1 VLEHLH
7 RLPIDVT
14 QQVAG
19 EDVARRTVSRDTT
32 GAQNRHPARVRA
44 REPQIVQHHDHGVPG
59 ARPFPA
65 RTQHQLLVSEVE
77 LDPVDL
83 SVALSEDA
91 QLPVDDGESG
101 SGGSGDS
108 DSSGT
113 SGTTGG
119 TGTTGSTTGGVSG
132 ALAST
137 GSSVPAGAVG
147 TAGEVAV
154 AAGAGVV
161 YAMRRRRTEGA

>member
-1 VLEHLH
+1 VNDDVIALE
-7 RLPIDVT
+7 DVT
-14 QQVAG
+14 ATLTDAG
-19 EDVARRTVSRDTT
+19 AEAFGGFCTAGT
-32 GAQNRHPARVRA
+32 
-44 REPQIVQHHDHGVPG
+44 
-59 ARPFPA
+59 
-65 RTQHQLLVSEVE
+65 E

-91 QLPVDDGESG
+91 QLPGDDDESG

-108 DSSGT
+108 GDSYSSRT

-137 GSSVPAGAVG
+137 GSSVQAGAVG
-147 TAGEVAV
+147 TAGAVAV